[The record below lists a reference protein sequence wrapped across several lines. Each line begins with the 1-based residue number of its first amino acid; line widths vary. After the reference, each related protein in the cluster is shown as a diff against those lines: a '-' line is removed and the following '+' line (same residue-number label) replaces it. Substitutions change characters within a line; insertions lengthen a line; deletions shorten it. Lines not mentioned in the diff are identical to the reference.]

1 MSTAP
6 VPPGSETPTAAPRG
20 ADAAL
25 AGTALLTAA
34 AIRDATL

>member
-1 MSTAP
+1 MTESLRI
-6 VPPGSETPTAAPRG
+6 EAASLG

-34 AIRDATL
+34 AVREATT